1 MDQDDYKCILDN
13 LFDGVYFVNAKRVIT
28 YWNHGA
34 ERISGF
40 SAQDVVGKGCADGI
54 LRHITG
60 SGEELCTRLCPLAK
74 TLVDGEPREDEV
86 FLHHKN
92 GHRVPVSVRIA
103 PLRDKDGAIIGAVE
117 VFSDATPQQRLRE
130 EVNELRS
137 LAMTDQLTGL
147 GNRAAAGR
155 QFKRRMSECK
165 RFGVPFGLLF
175 ADIDHFKKVND
186 TYGHDTGDCVL
197 AQIAKTLKSSLRGVD
212 ALCRW
217 GGEEFVALVPKVDEK
232 AFHSI
237 AERMRRFVEAT
248 SIPSGCGHPPLRF
261 TISVGGA
268 LARPDDTLT
277 SLAARADTMM
287 YEAKRSGRNCI
298 RLDCNCEAA
307 GEDSA
312 D

>member
-1 MDQDDYKCILDN
+1 M
-13 LFDGVYFVNAKRVIT
+13 
-28 YWNHGA
+28 
-34 ERISGF
+34 
-40 SAQDVVGKGCADGI
+40 
-54 LRHITG
+54 
-60 SGEELCTRLCPLAK
+60 
-74 TLVDGEPREDEV
+74 
-86 FLHHKN
+86 
-92 GHRVPVSVRIA
+92 
-103 PLRDKDGAIIGAVE
+103 
-117 VFSDATPQQRLRE
+117 TP
-130 EVNELRS
+130 
-137 LAMTDQLTGL
+137 LTGL
-147 GNRAAAGR
+147 GKRAAAGR
-155 QFKRRMSECK
+155 QFKRRLANSSALACPSCSSPTSSTSRES
-165 RFGVPFGLLF
+165 
-175 ADIDHFKKVND
+175 ND
-186 TYGHDTGDCVL
+186 TYGHETGDCVL